1 MPSSHLLLEEPIRM
15 ASILEPSKAVSFYYS
30 FLLFLVFSI
39 LIYRSCFCDYFIDF
53 VIIDLIEIV
62 VDAFCRVFSLQ

>member
-15 ASILEPSKAVSFYYS
+15 ASILEPSKAVSFSITLSYCFQFQS
-30 FLLFLVFSI
+30 IDLV
-39 LIYRSCFCDYFIDF
+39 F

-62 VDAFCRVFSLQ
+62 VDGFCRAFFLQ